1 MPIRTYS
8 AGMQTRL
15 AFSISTNIEP
25 DILLLDEGIAA
36 GDAAFM
42 NKANKRLH
50 ELVDR
55 AGILVFA
62 SHSPEL
68 LQRFCSKDLLLDVD
82 AL

>member
-36 GDAAFM
+36 GDTAIM
-42 NKANKRLH
+42 NKANKH
-50 ELVDR
+50 CMNWSTER
-55 AGILVFA
+55 ASSFCIALGRASSTLLLEGFA
-62 SHSPEL
+62 S
-68 LQRFCSKDLLLDVD
+68 
-82 AL
+82 